1 MVDLGNIPIDDKA
14 QVVNH
19 RVFLAVAEMTVY
31 VVRGVS
37 LPLHTTAQAPQFLG
51 HPVLLTST
59 ERRR

>member
-37 LPLHTTAQAPQFLG
+37 LPLHTTAQAPQFLD
-51 HPVLLTST
+51 TRSC
-59 ERRR
+59 